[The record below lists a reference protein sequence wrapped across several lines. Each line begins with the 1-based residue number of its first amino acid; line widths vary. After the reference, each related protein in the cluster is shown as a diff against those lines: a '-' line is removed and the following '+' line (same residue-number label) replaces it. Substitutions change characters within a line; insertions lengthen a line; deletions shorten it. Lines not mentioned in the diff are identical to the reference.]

1 MTRAGEVVALRA
13 EVTREEAL
21 RFLGYPAGHQRAIA
35 AGERLDAVWDAAL
48 ALLAP
53 RGTFAIVSRDAAAAA
68 GMPAPGERVAAG
80 VGTIGPGL
88 EAEGAR
94 RAAAGDVLGALLLD
108 AIGSA
113 AAVGAADALNLEVC
127 HAALALDLRAAPRVS
142 PGYGAWD
149 TAAQRDLLALLPVA
163 ELGITLTEGGM
174 MVPRKS
180 VSFAASLL
188 APGEAGHDGGSPCR
202 HCGLERCRHRMAAY
216 AGAIPEC
223 G

>member
-13 EVTREEAL
+13 EVAREEAL
-21 RFLGYPAGHQRAIA
+21 RFLGYPAGHPRAIG
-35 AGERLDAVWDAAL
+35 AGERLDAVWDAAVR
-48 ALLAP
+48 LLDP
-53 RGTFAIVSRDAAAAA
+53 RGAFAIVDHGAAAAA
-68 GMPAPGERVAAG
+68 GMPAPGERVAVG
-80 VGTIGPGL
+80 VCTIGPGL
-88 EAEGAR
+88 EAESAR
-94 RAAAGDVLGALLLD
+94 RAADGDVLGALLLD

-113 AAVGAADALNLEVC
+113 AAEAAADALNLEVC
-127 HAALALDLRAAPRVS
+127 HAALALRLRAAPRVS

-149 TAAQRDLLALLPVA
+149 TAAQRDLLALLPA
-163 ELGITLTEGGM
+163 AALGITLTDGGM

-188 APGEAGHDGGSPCR
+188 PPDALAPDRSSPCR

-216 AGAIPEC
+216 AGAMPEC